1 MALRLKLRSILL
13 LQNRRRFSTSILNPN
28 SNTPLTS
35 KEKSRAALSLLR
47 AEKNPERILDIC
59 RAASLTPESH
69 LDRVAY
75 SKAIS
80 KLRDLNYFNGIR
92 SFVEESMARPD
103 MKSERYISHF
113 VVLYGQ
119 AGMVADARKTFEEM
133 HEMGLDRTVKTLNAL
148 LFSCVLA
155 KDYKEMKRI
164 YMEYPKIYGI
174 VPNLD
179 TYNTVIKG
187 FCESGESSSCYS
199 ILAEMGRKGV
209 KPNGTTFGTMIAG
222 FYEEEKFEDVGKVL
236 KMMKEEHSIT
246 PGTSIYNIRIQKL
259 CKLKRSREAKALFE
273 SILSRGY
280 KPNKVTYY
288 HLIHGFCKEGDLEE
302 AKGLFERM
310 VKSGIKPEGE
320 CYFTLVYFLCT
331 GEDFEAA
338 LKICKECLAKGWV
351 PNFTT
356 MKLLVEGLA
365 SISKVDEA
373 KEIIGHLKK
382 EFSANADRWTE
393 IEEGLTK

>member
-1 MALRLKLRSILL
+1 MALRLRLRSILL
-13 LQNRRRFSTSILNPN
+13 LQSHRRFSTSILNPN

-35 KEKSRAALSLLR
+35 KEKSRAALSLIR
-47 AEKNPERILDIC
+47 VEKNPEQILDIC

-69 LDRVAY
+69 LDRIAY

-103 MKSERYISHF
+103 MKAERFISHF
-113 VVLYGQ
+113 IVLYGQ
-119 AGMVADARKTFEEM
+119 AGMLADARKTFEEM
-133 HEMGLDRTVKTLNAL
+133 PEMGLDRTVKTLNAL

-155 KDYKEMKRI
+155 KDYKEMKRV

-187 FCESGESSSCYS
+187 LCESGESSSCSS

-209 KPNGTTFGTMIAG
+209 KPNGTTFGTMVAG

-236 KMMKEEHSIT
+236 EMMKEHNIT
-246 PGTSIYNIRIQKL
+246 PGVSIYNIRIQNL
-259 CKLKRSREAKALFE
+259 CKVKRSKEAKALFE
-273 SILSRGY
+273 SILSRDY
-280 KPNKVTYY
+280 KPNNVTYY
-288 HLIHGFCKEGDLEE
+288 HLIQGFCKEGDLEE
-302 AKGLFERM
+302 AKALFERM
-310 VKSGIKPEGE
+310 VKSGIQPQGD
-320 CYFTLVYFLCT
+320 CYFTLVYFLCR

-338 LKICKECLAKGWV
+338 LKICKECLAKNWV

-382 EFSANADRWTE
+382 NFSANADRWTE
-393 IEEGLTK
+393 IEEGLAN